1 MLKSKTFVKKTRSGG
16 IMKIVR
22 EHYLRD
28 DIWCGSEVCTECNQ
42 EESVLQKDA
51 CIESNLCSFPHYL
64 LPDTNVVLSQID
76 ILEDPLIK
84 NVIILQT
91 VLQEVRHR
99 SAPIYKRLKDIL
111 HDKEKRFYTFTNEHH
126 RETYIEREQGESAN
140 DRNDR
145 AIRVS
150 TKWYS
155 DHLKNTPTDE
165 GLKVVLLTNDRG
177 NKEKAE
183 ESGLLTYR
191 CEEYVKSLIANP
203 ELVDRLALTN
213 DDKNEITSSRMLFPE
228 HLPLSRIQSG
238 IKSGTFQQGTF
249 RASRDNYLEA
259 AVFVHREGDDSTEVL
274 IQGLQNLNRAVHQDV
289 VAVEILPLNQWVA
302 PSSVVLQ
309 DEGPKEDDVTEEEEA
324 ELKRGLSGAESRKPT
339 GRVVGIIKR
348 NWRPFCGMLFLS
360 QIKEATRHLF
370 TPADRCIPRIRIE
383 TRQAATL
390 AGQRIMVAIDGW
402 PKHSR
407 YPNGHFVRSLGSA
420 GDKETE
426 TEVLL
431 LEHDVPHQDFSQ
443 AVLSFLPKMP
453 WNITEEDMAVREDLR
468 NLTVCSVDPPGCTD
482 IDDAL
487 HCRDLPNGNQE
498 VGVHIADVSHFIRPG
513 NTMDLEAANRG
524 TTVYLTGRR
533 IDMVPELLSS
543 NLCSLRSNVERLAF
557 SCIWE
562 INDKAEIVKTRFTK
576 SVINSKVGG
585 EPPLT
590 YAEAQMRIDDTNMN
604 DDTTKSLR
612 GLNRLA
618 KILKK
623 QRIEKGALTLSSP
636 EVRFHIDSETH
647 DPIDLQTKE
656 LKETN
661 SMVEEFMLL
670 ANISVAQKI
679 YDEFSECALLRKH
692 PAPPPSNYDILNK
705 AAKSKDLVIHTDS
718 AKALA
723 DSLDA
728 AQVDGFPYFNTL
740 LRILATRCMMQ
751 AVYFCSGMD
760 SDFHHYGLASPIY
773 THFTSPIRRYSDI
786 IVHRLL
792 AVAIGADSTYPD
804 LMDKHKQS
812 ALCNN
817 LNYRH
822 KMAQYAQRA
831 SVAFHTQLFF
841 KSRGILNEEGFI
853 LFVRKNAII
862 VLIPKFGLEGTVFF
876 ENKDKPSPKLIF
888 NEEAP
893 SLTVEGHSF
902 NMFDKVKVTISLD
915 ASNVQH
921 QKIRMSLVEPV
932 ICGVSVA
939 PSEPEPEA
947 KRAKLDR

>member
-183 ESGLLTYR
+183 KSGLLTYR

-213 DDKNEITSSRMLFPE
+213 DDKNEITSSRVMFPE
-228 HLPLSRIQSG
+228 HLPLSRIQ
-238 IKSGTFQQGTF
+238 
-249 RASRDNYLEA
+249 
-259 AVFVHREGDDSTEVL
+259 EGDDSTEVL

-324 ELKRGLSGAESRKPT
+324 ELKRGLSGSESRKPT

-487 HCRDLPNGNQE
+487 HCRDLANGNQE

-513 NTMDLEAANRG
+513 NAMDLEAANRG

-576 SVINSKVGG
+576 SVINSKAS
-585 EPPLT
+585 LT

-728 AQVDGFPYFNTL
+728 A
-740 LRILATRCMMQ
+740 
-751 AVYFCSGMD
+751 
-760 SDFHHYGLASPIY
+760 
-773 THFTSPIRRYSDI
+773 
-786 IVHRLL
+786 
-792 AVAIGADSTYPD
+792 
-804 LMDKHKQS
+804 
-812 ALCNN
+812 
-817 LNYRH
+817 
-822 KMAQYAQRA
+822 
-831 SVAFHTQLFF
+831 
-841 KSRGILNEEGFI
+841 
-853 LFVRKNAII
+853 
-862 VLIPKFGLEGTVFF
+862 
-876 ENKDKPSPKLIF
+876 
-888 NEEAP
+888 
-893 SLTVEGHSF
+893 
-902 NMFDKVKVTISLD
+902 
-915 ASNVQH
+915 
-921 QKIRMSLVEPV
+921 
-932 ICGVSVA
+932 
-939 PSEPEPEA
+939 
-947 KRAKLDR
+947 

>member
-28 DIWCGSEVCTECNQ
+28 DIWCGSEVCTECKQ
-42 EESVLQKDA
+42 EETVLQKDA

-64 LPDTNVVLSQID
+64 LPDTNIVLSQQLTEISWSKTEVSMFPSQNS
-76 ILEDPLIK
+76 LE
-84 NVIILQT
+84 
-91 VLQEVRHR
+91 E
-99 SAPIYKRLKDIL
+99 
-111 HDKEKRFYTFTNEHH
+111 
-126 RETYIEREQGESAN
+126 EQGESAN

-145 AIRVS
+145 AIRIS

-155 DHLKNTPTDE
+155 DHLNNTPTDKR
-165 GLKVVLLTNDRG
+165 LKVVLLTNDRG

-191 CEEYVKSLIANP
+191 CKKQDTSVTSVPQDETAV
-203 ELVDRLALTN
+203 LTS
-213 DDKNEITSSRMLFPE
+213 NEITSSKVLFPE

-259 AVFVHREGDDSTEVL
+259 TVFVHGEGDDSTEVL
-274 IQGLQNLNRAVHQDV
+274 IQGLQNLNRAVHQDL

-324 ELKRGLSGAESRKPT
+324 ELKSGPSGAASRKPT

-370 TPADRCIPRIRIE
+370 TPADRRIPRIRIE

-513 NTMDLEAANRG
+513 NAMDLEAANRG

-543 NLCSLRSNVERLAF
+543 NLCSLRSSVERLAF

-576 SVINSKVGG
+576 SVINSKAS
-585 EPPLT
+585 LT
-590 YAEAQMRIDDTNMN
+590 YAEAQMRIDDANMN

-623 QRIEKGALTLSSP
+623 RRIEKGALTLSSP

-705 AAKSKDLVIHTDS
+705 AAKSKDMVIHTDS

-831 SVAFHTQLFF
+831 SVAYHTQLFF

-888 NEEAP
+888 NEEVP

-932 ICGVSVA
+932 ISGVSVA
-939 PSEPEPEA
+939 PSEPEPEV